1 MKSFKI
7 NWTLR
12 DGKFPTEIVES
23 CDLSVSINKISPFE
37 QEIELTSKFD
47 EEITPAI
54 IFKLGY
60 MVGLLKLL

>member
-23 CDLSVSINKISPFE
+23 CDLAVSINKTSPFE
-37 QEIELTSKFD
+37 QEIELTSKID
-47 EEITPAI
+47 EEITPDV

-60 MVGLLKLL
+60 TVCLFKHI